1 MVLWYI
7 KQNIFRKHKLNVED
21 NMKNQRRSFC
31 NFLQVNN
38 ILCNVNEQD
47 GKVVLG
53 KLMELLKRH
62 FPELDIDYTRR
73 EIESREALFPTM
85 VAPGLAIPHARI
97 PGLKDALTAIACIP
111 EGCDFGG
118 SSKAKVM
125 ILLLTPVDNP
135 NLHIQLLAALA
146 TEFEAESVVEKI
158 ANCATAQDL
167 MNHFSCG
174 LSSIPDFLKAADL
187 LEPFPELR
195 QETDSILDAVK
206 KFAVTRSEELPVVDN
221 TGDLRG
227 ILSLADLL
235 KYSLPEHLLWLEDL
249 SPIYEL
255 QPFSDMLK
263 TADETKVADI
273 MREEFIRAEIDDP
286 AVKLAKIFLQSQL
299 SQLVIVDNAGKPAG
313 LVSLKNFSAKLFW
326 D

>member
-1 MVLWYI
+1 
-7 KQNIFRKHKLNVED
+7 
-21 NMKNQRRSFC
+21 MKNQRRCFC
-31 NFLQVNN
+31 NFLQINN
-38 ILCNVNEQD
+38 ILCNVVDAD
-47 GKVVLG
+47 GKVVLN
-53 KLMELLKRH
+53 KLIELLKRH
-62 FPELDIDYTRR
+62 YPELDADYVRR

-97 PGLKDALTAIACIP
+97 PGLHEALTAIACIP
-111 EGCDFGG
+111 QGCDFGG
-118 SSKAKVM
+118 TTKAKVM
-125 ILLLTPVDNP
+125 VLLLTPVEDP
-135 NLHIQLLAALA
+135 NLHIQLLSALA
-146 TEFEAESVVEKI
+146 TEFEDPAVTEKVAAI
-158 ANCATAQDL
+158 SAPQEL
-167 MNHFSCG
+167 YNHFSCG
-174 LSSIPDFLKAADL
+174 LASIPDYLKAADL
-187 LEPFPELR
+187 MEDFPEML

-249 SPIYEL
+249 SPIYQL

-273 MREEFIRAEIDDP
+273 MREEFISANVDDP
-286 AVKLAKIFLQSQL
+286 AVKLAKTFLMNQL
-299 SQLVIVDNAGKPAG
+299 SQLIILDGEGKPAG
-313 LVSLKNFSAKLFW
+313 VVSLKNFSAKLFW